1 MSTKNDLINNPKPI
15 IRRIYKDKTFSI
27 NLSRSITD
35 QLKLNTD
42 YMTLYVS
49 NDDKIIF
56 EKVNTGLENKE
67 NWTTKL
73 NDKIFSKLNEIEISK
88 FAKK

>member
-15 IRRIYKDKTFSI
+15 IRRIYKDKTFTI
-27 NLSRSITD
+27 NLPRRITD
-35 QLKLNTD
+35 QLKLKTTD

-67 NWTTKL
+67 N
-73 NDKIFSKLNEIEISK
+73 
-88 FAKK
+88 

>member
-1 MSTKNDLINNPKPI
+1 MMFMSTKNDLINNPKPI
-15 IRRIYKDKTFSI
+15 IRRIYKGKTFSI
-27 NLSRSITD
+27 NLPRSITD

-67 NWTTKL
+67 N
-73 NDKIFSKLNEIEISK
+73 
-88 FAKK
+88 

>member
-1 MSTKNDLINNPKPI
+1 MMFMSTKNDLINNPKPI
-15 IRRIYKDKTFSI
+15 IRRIYKGITFSI
-27 NLSRSITD
+27 NLPRSITD

-49 NDDKIIF
+49 NDNKTIF

-67 NWTTKL
+67 N
-73 NDKIFSKLNEIEISK
+73 
-88 FAKK
+88 

>member
-1 MSTKNDLINNPKPI
+1 MMFMSTKNDLINNPKPI
-15 IRRIYKDKTFSI
+15 IRRIYKGKTSSI
-27 NLSRSITD
+27 NLPRSITD
-35 QLKLNTD
+35 QLKLKNTD

-67 NWTTKL
+67 N
-73 NDKIFSKLNEIEISK
+73 
-88 FAKK
+88 

>member
-1 MSTKNDLINNPKPI
+1 MSTKNVLINNPKPI
-15 IRRIYKDKTFSI
+15 IRRIYKGKTFSI
-27 NLSRSITD
+27 NLPRSITD

-67 NWTTKL
+67 N
-73 NDKIFSKLNEIEISK
+73 
-88 FAKK
+88 

>member
-1 MSTKNDLINNPKPI
+1 MMFMSTKNDLINNPKPI
-15 IRRIYKDKTFSI
+15 IRRIYKGITFSI
-27 NLSRSITD
+27 NLPSSITD

-49 NDDKIIF
+49 NDNKTIF

-67 NWTTKL
+67 N
-73 NDKIFSKLNEIEISK
+73 
-88 FAKK
+88 

>member
-15 IRRIYKDKTFSI
+15 IRRIYKGITFSI
-27 NLSRSITD
+27 NLPRSITD

-49 NDDKIIF
+49 NDNKTIF

-67 NWTTKL
+67 N
-73 NDKIFSKLNEIEISK
+73 
-88 FAKK
+88 

>member
-1 MSTKNDLINNPKPI
+1 MMFMSTKNDLINNPKPI
-15 IRRIYKDKTFSI
+15 IRIYKGKTFSI
-27 NLSRSITD
+27 NLPRSITD
-35 QLKLNTD
+35 QLKLKTTD

-67 NWTTKL
+67 N
-73 NDKIFSKLNEIEISK
+73 
-88 FAKK
+88 

>member
-1 MSTKNDLINNPKPI
+1 MMFMSTKNDLINNPKPI
-15 IRRIYKDKTFSI
+15 MRRIYKGKTFSI
-27 NLSRSITD
+27 NLPRSITD
-35 QLKLNTD
+35 QLKLTTD

-67 NWTTKL
+67 N
-73 NDKIFSKLNEIEISK
+73 
-88 FAKK
+88 